1 MPSFVLLA
9 TAPPA
14 PSVPEAA
21 LGGPTRGSKHHNHP
35 TTPNAMTDTAMTFV
49 PTHLRHVPFGLAFT
63 LNADDDLMCVKLR
76 EDISFS
82 KDLEDYQPVEL
93 TDMWSEEEQDTLMLI
108 HQTLMGEA

>member
-1 MPSFVLLA
+1 MPRSVLLA
-9 TAPPA
+9 IVPPA
-14 PSVPEAA
+14 LSVPETP
-21 LGGPTRGSKHHNHP
+21 LGDPLRGSKHHNHP
-35 TTPNAMTDTAMTFV
+35 TTPNAMTETVMTFV

-76 EDISFS
+76 EDMSFS